1 MKVKPQNPN
10 IDFKKFVDSDD
21 IDGRLDVFK
30 GVHNLLIALELSA
43 DSGFNDW
50 DKHAFYALQVALQS
64 GIEQMEELKS
74 KIEYMGDFMRYDTI
88 GA

>member
-1 MKVKPQNPN
+1 MKIKPQNPN

-43 DSGFNDW
+43 DSGFND
-50 DKHAFYALQVALQS
+50 
-64 GIEQMEELKS
+64 
-74 KIEYMGDFMRYDTI
+74 
-88 GA
+88 